1 MNDKDK
7 QQILQNL
14 ATQMQV
20 AQDTIKQVEEELKKL
35 GVDASDLPKPMLPV
49 GDRPLLELTIEKLKA
64 AGILEGEKRGAQ
76 VFYRLRVPCVLNFFK
91 CVQAVQNDGKGC
103 K

>member
-35 GVDASDLPKPMLPV
+35 GVDASDLPKP
-49 GDRPLLELTIEKLKA
+49 KK
-64 AGILEGEKRGAQ
+64 
-76 VFYRLRVPCVLNFFK
+76 
-91 CVQAVQNDGKGC
+91 
-103 K
+103 